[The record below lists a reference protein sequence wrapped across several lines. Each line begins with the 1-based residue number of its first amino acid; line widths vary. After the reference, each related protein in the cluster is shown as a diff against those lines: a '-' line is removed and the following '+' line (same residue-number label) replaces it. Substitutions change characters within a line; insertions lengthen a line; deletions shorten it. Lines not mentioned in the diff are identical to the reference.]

1 MEKDTISESKSPEF
15 PPEYG
20 RPTSV
25 SSSTGKGSEV
35 HNNLDRI
42 SQESDLPPVMDEKD
56 VGIPNHSLSEDPE
69 YDPPIMVPRLKRRGL
84 FGQFTLLAEVDN
96 PKAYSRKKK
105 WFITFIVAV
114 AAITAPMGSSIFFR
128 KLTLPGPQYSC
139 LSGFLRLASLS
150 QVSKDLD
157 TTTTITNL
165 SISLY
170 MLSMSIFPLWW
181 SSFSERLGRRTIYL
195 VSFCLVTIF
204 NILSAI
210 SDSIAM
216 LIVMRMLSG
225 GASAS
230 VQAVGAGT
238 IADLWDPHER
248 GRAMGIFYLGPLCG
262 PLFAPI
268 VGGALAQEWGWRST
282 LWFSAIY
289 GGIALVFIFLA
300 LPETLVVHK
309 EPAPA
314 PLTNDEPQE
323 PLGQR
328 LSRVSSRQ
336 IVSFTA
342 RWLKHLKMVFIDP
355 LKIVLYLRF
364 PPVLLTVYYAS
375 ITFGS
380 LYVLNVSIEHTFGS
394 DPYNYSTLI
403 VGLLYIPNS
412 VGYIVA
418 SLFGGRWMDNIMQ
431 REARKAE
438 RYDEHGK
445 LIYRPEDRM
454 RENAWL
460 GATLYPAALIWYGW
474 TADKG
479 VYWLA
484 PMVANVFFGV
494 GSMLIFSMVTTMLT
508 EFMPRKSSSGVA
520 LNNFMRNIFSCVG
533 SFVTAPII
541 DAIGNGWLFTILG
554 LAAFAS
560 SSVLIIMKVFGP
572 RWRKSMDAALRN

>member
-1 MEKDTISESKSPEF
+1 MEKDTISESKPE
-15 PPEYG
+15 PPSGHG
-20 RPTSV
+20 RATSV
-25 SSSTGKGSEV
+25 SSTGKGSEV
-35 HNNLDRI
+35 QNNLDRI
-42 SQESDLPPVMDEKD
+42 SQDSDLPPVMDEKD
-56 VGIPNHSLSEDPE
+56 VGIPKHSLSQDPE
-69 YDPPIMVPRLKRRGL
+69 YDPPIVIPRLKRRGL

-105 WFITFIVAV
+105 WFVTFIVAV
-114 AAITAPMGSSIFFR
+114 AGITAPMGSSIFF
-128 KLTLPGPQYSC
+128 P
-139 LSGFLRLASLS
+139 SLS

-195 VSFCLVTIF
+195 VSFCLFTIF

-289 GGIALVFIFLA
+289 GGITLVFIFLA

-309 EPAPA
+309 EPTPA
-314 PLTNDEPQE
+314 PLTGDEPQE

-336 IVSFTA
+336 VVSFTA
-342 RWLKHLKMVFIDP
+342 KWLKHLKMVFIDP
-355 LKIVLYLRF
+355 LKIVLYLRYA
-364 PPVLLTVYYAS
+364 PVLLTVYYAS

-394 DPYNYSTLI
+394 EPYNYSTLI

-418 SLFGGRWMDNIMQ
+418 SLFGGRWMDQIMQ

-508 EFMPRKSSSGVA
+508 EFMPKKSSSGVA

-560 SSVLIIMKVFGP
+560 SSVLMIMKVFGP
-572 RWRKSMDAALRN
+572 RWRKSMDAALHN